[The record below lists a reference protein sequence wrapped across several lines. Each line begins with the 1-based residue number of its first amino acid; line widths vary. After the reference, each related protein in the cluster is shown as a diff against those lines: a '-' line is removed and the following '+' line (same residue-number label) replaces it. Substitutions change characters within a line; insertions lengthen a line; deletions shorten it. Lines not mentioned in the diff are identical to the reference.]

1 MRSLPV
7 ETVSIS
13 RVDLSERI
21 GDSCHIA
28 RSDRLIQRRGGAQ
41 RAEVPRAYSPFR
53 FDGGAG

>member
-21 GDSCHIA
+21 GILA
-28 RSDRLIQRRGGAQ
+28 IPPDRTG
-41 RAEVPRAYSPFR
+41 
-53 FDGGAG
+53 